1 MTDDDAPA
9 IGGISRTTTEPME
22 LEATVEPLPFEGTAK
37 LQLLGAEGHP
47 ERGVSTTA
55 WLPPAAARELGEELI
70 AAAAEIEEAEPRP
83 EAAADD

>member
-1 MTDDDAPA
+1 MTDDAPA
-9 IGGISRTTTEPME
+9 IGGISTTTTEPME
-22 LEATVEPLPFEGTAK
+22 LEVTAEALPFEGSAK

-47 ERGVSTTA
+47 ERGISTTA

-70 AAAAEIEEAEPRP
+70 GAAAEIEEAAPRS